1 MKKDTIYI
9 DNDDE
14 ITSITDKVQSS
25 ESSIV
30 ALILPKRCTVLQS
43 SINMKILNR
52 AAKSAKKNLVL
63 VTSEQSL
70 MAVAGAAGI
79 MVANSLEARP
89 SIPTTQSTKKQTEE
103 FSDEDEQED
112 ETDEDESNDEDDN
125 IDLDKTR
132 SIGELSDDDVITL
145 GSEDEPFKDDETN
158 EDEDLKPSKKEKSK
172 KVKVPNFDSFRIKLF
187 LIPTVLIVLIGGW
200 YLMTYV
206 LPKVTVKITT
216 QNVSNVINTVVT
228 TNVKQTSVDTDKMIV
243 PGKLDTLKTNATK
256 TFTPTGQQNQGNKA
270 SGTVTLYDCSV
281 VDRTAFLFNGTTIT
295 LSTGTQLSSRGF
307 IFVTT
312 APITITPSK
321 IALDG
326 SNCLKDQPAKVA
338 VEAQNGG
345 TSYNLATTSN
355 YSYSVTGF
363 SSIIGNGS
371 DMGGGTDKNVTVVS
385 QDDCTNAGN
394 AILNGSSDSYK
405 TQLQNQL
412 NKEGFTPLL
421 DSFAANPGAV
431 TCSPAVGEQGS
442 TATATIAYNSVMTG
456 ASTDGLNQIITMLAG
471 KNLAS
476 TQSVLTTGI
485 SSAAETIKDQP
496 SNGNITFNL
505 STTATTGIKQNPQA
519 IAQSIKGMKKGDAQN
534 YIQGLPGVT
543 SVTINYNPFY
553 VTTAPKNLKQIN
565 VSFVNNGN

>member
-63 VTSEQSL
+63 VTNEQSL

-79 MVANSLEARP
+79 MVAKSLDARP
-89 SIPTTQSTKKQTEE
+89 SIPTAQSTKKQPEE
-103 FSDEDEQED
+103 FSDDDEQED
-112 ETDEDESNDEDDN
+112 DTDEDESTDDDDN

-145 GSEDEPFKDDETN
+145 GSEEEPFKDDEN
-158 EDEDLKPSKKEKSK
+158 DEDEDSKPSKKEKSK
-172 KVKVPNFDSFRIKLF
+172 KVKVPNFDSFRLKLF
-187 LIPTVLIVLIGGW
+187 LIPTLLILLIGGW

-216 QNVSNVINTVVT
+216 QNVSSVVNTVVT
-228 TNVKQTSVDTDKMIV
+228 TNVKQTTVDIDKMIV
-243 PGKLDTLKTNATK
+243 PGKLDTLKSNATK

-270 SGTVTLYDCSV
+270 SGTVTLYNCSPI
-281 VDRTAFLFNGTTIT
+281 DKFNNTAISVPSGTVIT
-295 LSTGTQLSSRGF
+295 GRGF
-307 IFVTT
+307 SFVTKT
-312 APITITPSK
+312 TVTVKPSTV
-321 IALDG
+321 DYYG
-326 SNCLKDQPAKVA
+326 NNCQYDQKAEVQ
-338 VEAQNGG
+338 VIAQNGG

-385 QDDCTNAGN
+385 QDDCTKAGN
-394 AILNGSSDSYK
+394 AILNGSSDLYK

-412 NKEGFTPLL
+412 SKEGFKPLL

-485 SSAAETIKDQP
+485 NNATLTIKNQSSD
-496 SNGNITFNL
+496 GNITFNI
-505 STTATTGIKQNPQA
+505 STTATTGIKQNSQA

-543 SVTINYNPFY
+543 SVTISYSPFY

>member
-145 GSEDEPFKDDETN
+145 GSEDEPFKDDETD
-158 EDEDLKPSKKEKSK
+158 EDEDSKPSKKEKNK
-172 KVKVPNFDSFRIKLF
+172 KVKVPNFDSFRLKLF
-187 LIPTVLIVLIGGW
+187 LIPTLLIVLIGGW

-256 TFTPTGQQNQGNKA
+256 TFTPTGQQNQGKKA
-270 SGTVTLYDCSV
+270 SGTVTLYDCSAK
-281 VDRTAFLFNGTTIT
+281 DRFYGTTIT

-312 APITITPSK
+312 APITITPSN
-321 IALDG
+321 IDFDG
-326 SNCLKDQPAKVA
+326 SNCKNDQPAKVA

-345 TSYNLATTSN
+345 ASFNLASSN
-355 YSYSVTGF
+355 YVVSNNQNIS
-363 SSIIGNGS
+363 GNGS
-371 DMGGGTDKNVTVVS
+371 AMGGGTDQIVTVVS
-385 QDDCTNAGN
+385 QDDCTKAGN

-456 ASTDGLNQIITMLAG
+456 ASTDGLNQVIAMLAG

-485 SSAAETIKDQP
+485 GSATETIKDQP

-505 STTATTGIKQNPQA
+505 SATATTGIKQNPQA

-543 SVTINYNPFY
+543 SVTISYSPFY

>member
-63 VTSEQSL
+63 VTNEQSL

-79 MVANSLEARP
+79 MVAKSLEARP
-89 SIPTTQSTKKQTEE
+89 SIPTTQSPKKQTEE

-206 LPKVTVKITT
+206 LPKVTVKITA

-256 TFTPTGQQNQGNKA
+256 TFTPTGQQNQGKKA
-270 SGTVTLYDCSV
+270 SGTVTLYDCSAE
-281 VDRTAFLFNGTTIT
+281 DRFYGTTIT

-312 APITITPSK
+312 APITITPSN
-321 IALDG
+321 IDFDG
-326 SNCLKDQPAKVA
+326 SHCLKDQPAKVA

-345 TSYNLATTSN
+345 ASFNLASSN
-355 YSYSVTGF
+355 YVVSNNQNIS
-363 SSIIGNGS
+363 GNGS
-371 DMGGGTDKNVTVVS
+371 AMGGGTDQIVTVVS

-456 ASTDGLNQIITMLAG
+456 ASTDGLNQVITMLAG

>member
-63 VTSEQSL
+63 VTNEQSL

-79 MVANSLEARP
+79 MVAKSLDARP
-89 SIPTTQSTKKQTEE
+89 SIPTAQSTKKQPEE
-103 FSDEDEQED
+103 FSDDDEQED
-112 ETDEDESNDEDDN
+112 DTDEDESTDDDDN

-145 GSEDEPFKDDETN
+145 GSEEEPFKDDEN
-158 EDEDLKPSKKEKSK
+158 DEDEDSKPSKKEKSK
-172 KVKVPNFDSFRIKLF
+172 KVKVPNFDSFRLKLF
-187 LIPTVLIVLIGGW
+187 LIPTVLILLIGGW

-216 QNVSNVINTVVT
+216 QNVSNVVNTVVT
-228 TNVKQTSVDTDKMIV
+228 TNAKQTSVDTDKMIV

-256 TFTPTGQQNQGNKA
+256 TFTPSGHKNLGTKATGKL
-270 SGTVTLYDCSV
+270 TVYDCSL
-281 VDRTAFLFNGTTIT
+281 DNLFLKAGSIFTYRGLNFITQTDISITA
-295 LSTGTQLSSRGF
+295 SS
-307 IFVTT
+307 VTVSGGVIKKCFYDQPTSVNVIAQEGGSKYNLGAAADTESYISADFSALT
-312 APITITPSK
+312 ASGSSMK
-321 IALDG
+321 DG
-326 SNCLKDQPAKVA
+326 SDN
-338 VEAQNGG
+338 
-345 TSYNLATTSN
+345 
-355 YSYSVTGF
+355 
-363 SSIIGNGS
+363 
-371 DMGGGTDKNVTVVS
+371 NVTIVS
-385 QDDCTNAGN
+385 QDDCTKAGS

-412 NKEGFTPLL
+412 SKEGFTPLL

-442 TATATIAYNSVMTG
+442 TATAMIAYNSVMTG
-456 ASTDGLNQIITMLAG
+456 ASTEGLNQIITMLAG

-485 SSAAETIKDQP
+485 NNATETIKDQ
-496 SNGNITFNL
+496 SSDGNITFNI
-505 STTATTGIKQNPQA
+505 STTATTGIKQNSQA

-543 SVTINYNPFY
+543 SVTISYSPFY